1 MITTKDWW
9 DDFPDLEQDLEE
21 NFTLCLEISKSQPT
35 NR

>member
-21 NFTLCLEISKSQPT
+21 NFS
-35 NR
+35 

>member
-21 NFTLCLEISKSQPT
+21 NFALYYRKI
-35 NR
+35 

>member
-21 NFTLCLEISKSQPT
+21 NFTLWYRNI
-35 NR
+35 

>member
-21 NFTLCLEISKSQPT
+21 NLTLCYRNI
-35 NR
+35 

>member
-21 NFTLCLEISKSQPT
+21 NFSQQYR
-35 NR
+35 NI

>member
-21 NFTLCLEISKSQPT
+21 NFTQLYRNI
-35 NR
+35 

>member
-21 NFTLCLEISKSQPT
+21 NFTLCYRNI
-35 NR
+35 

>member
-21 NFTLCLEISKSQPT
+21 NFTFCYRNI
-35 NR
+35 